1 MHLEPFRIAVPD
13 AVLADLRERLART
26 RFPDEISGSGWT
38 YGTNLAYL
46 RELVAYWR
54 ERFDWRAAEA
64 RLNALPQFRARVG
77 GLGIHF
83 IHVRGA
89 GPAPLPLVVTHGWPG
104 AVAEFVDIIGPLA
117 DPGRHGGDPAD
128 AFDVV
133 APSMPGYGFSE
144 HPTESGMDPER
155 IAALWAE
162 LMAGLGYE
170 RFGAQGGDWGAMVT
184 TYLGARHAARVLG
197 IHLNM
202 VIALPEDPQNPSLE
216 GLTQEEIVDLMA
228 VQQFLKE
235 ETGYQRIQGTK
246 PQTLAYALND
256 SPAGLAA
263 WIVEKFRTWSDCDG
277 EIERRF
283 TKDQLLTN
291 IMLYWVPETA
301 NSSCRLY
308 YEAVHADKFP
318 PSGLRVEVPTG
329 CALFPREI
337 IKPPRA
343 WAERV
348 FTPGGRRK
356 RARPHPRRGV
366 ESARDPGRGGAP
378 LARPRELR
386 GRRRVRRAPE
396 AAGARGLA
404 RRLASRN
411 GLVLGASSTRL
422 TSSVSCPVDSTRR
435 VGVASPR
442 RDLQRSDRSA
452 RPREGLRWL
461 TTRRLSQ

>member
-1 MHLEPFRIAVPD
+1 MHAEPFRIAVPD

-26 RFPDEISGSGWT
+26 RFPDEIPGSGWT

-46 RELVAYWR
+46 RELIAYWR

-83 IHVRGA
+83 IHVRGT

-104 AVAEFVDIIGPLA
+104 SVAEFVEVIGPLT
-117 DPGRHGGDPAD
+117 DPARHGGDPAD

-133 APSMPGYGFSE
+133 APSMPGYGFSD
-144 HPTESGMDPER
+144 HPTEPGMDPER

-162 LMAGLGYE
+162 LMAGLGYQ

-329 CALFPREI
+329 CAIFPREI

-348 FTPGGRRK
+348 FNVQRWTRMERGGHFAAMEEP
-356 RARPHPRRGV
+356 RALVEDVRAFFRPLRRG
-366 ESARDPGRGGAP
+366 R
-378 LARPRELR
+378 
-386 GRRRVRRAPE
+386 
-396 AAGARGLA
+396 
-404 RRLASRN
+404 
-411 GLVLGASSTRL
+411 
-422 TSSVSCPVDSTRR
+422 
-435 VGVASPR
+435 
-442 RDLQRSDRSA
+442 
-452 RPREGLRWL
+452 
-461 TTRRLSQ
+461 